1 MKPVKVRLLL
11 VGLVTALMIAPSA
24 LASVASAQVVDQIPA
39 PMPRAGGVIS
49 THTLSSYRFPSP
61 NCKLAR

>member
-24 LASVASAQVVDQIPA
+24 SASLASAQVVDQIPVGRPNLGFQVQTA
-39 PMPRAGGVIS
+39 NSRGDPQRGE
-49 THTLSSYRFPSP
+49 LS
-61 NCKLAR
+61 